1 MVNKG
6 GEDDE
11 EIDKNIDLS
20 VYDGID
26 PGGYR
31 ENQNYNLI
39 REVRYRL
46 GLMGRGMPMSGVPFF
61 FFRTLSNSM
70 GKEEGYKGACE
81 KIIEKGMMI

>member
-1 MVNKG
+1 MNKG

-11 EIDKNIDLS
+11 EIDQNIDLS

-26 PGGYR
+26 LGGYR

-61 FFRTLSNSM
+61 FFHTLSNSM
-70 GKEEGYKGACE
+70 GKRRDTRGPVRKLLRKQFG
-81 KIIEKGMMI
+81 K

>member
-1 MVNKG
+1 MNKG

-11 EIDKNIDLS
+11 EIDQNIDLS

-26 PGGYR
+26 LGGYR

-39 REVRYRL
+39 RQVRYRL

-61 FFRTLSNSM
+61 FFHTLSNSM
-70 GKEEGYKGACE
+70 GKRRDTRVPVRKLLRKE
-81 KIIEKGMMI
+81 

>member
-1 MVNKG
+1 MNKG

-11 EIDKNIDLS
+11 EIDQNIDLS

-26 PGGYR
+26 LGGYR

-61 FFRTLSNSM
+61 FFHTLSNNM